1 MPISR
6 LCTYIALTFVAKIY
20 IGMAVGEHA
29 TPIDLGEASI
39 MPQTA
44 CDLLKLKTHAIMPAM

>member
-1 MPISR
+1 
-6 LCTYIALTFVAKIY
+6 
-20 IGMAVGEHA
+20 MAVGEHA

-44 CDLLKLKTHAIMPAM
+44 CDLLKLKTHAIMLAM